1 MKRYPLVHCDA
12 IQATNYLDVNVE
24 RLGVDL
30 MSLSGSKIYGPKSSG
45 ILYIR
50 NRDLV
55 SPLLYGGDQEFG
67 LRAGTE
73 DVAQIVGFTKALEIT
88 REISEKESARLL
100 GLQNYFFKELEK
112 NLTNYQVNGSREFRN
127 PNNINISISGVSSE
141 RLVIELDA
149 KGIAASSKSACRSD
163 SDEESYVIAALRQNQ
178 NLDTT
183 EGSIRFT
190 IGRETTKADV
200 EKTVRVLTEIVNKI
214 KDFEKSLKI

>member
-1 MKRYPLVHCDA
+1 M
-12 IQATNYLDVNVE
+12 
-24 RLGVDL
+24 
-30 MSLSGSKIYGPKSSG
+30 
-45 ILYIR
+45 
-50 NRDLV
+50 
-55 SPLLYGGDQEFG
+55 
-67 LRAGTE
+67 
-73 DVAQIVGFTKALEIT
+73 
-88 REISEKESARLL
+88 
-100 GLQNYFFKELEK
+100 
-112 NLTNYQVNGSREFRN
+112 
-127 PNNINISISGVSSE
+127 SSE
-141 RLVIELDA
+141 RLIIELDA